1 MSDAILS
8 NEEVDA
14 LLNAIES
21 GQVLVGEQIEQK
33 VVKKVQHYDFRRP
46 DRFPREQKRQLQK
59 ISENMAVNMGLT
71 FSQYVRTT
79 VGVELIAIEE
89 FSYELFLNSFTDLVC
104 ASVVD
109 LTPYRGKG
117 CLTLDAGFC
126 LAMIDRG
133 LGGPGKIQQKIRPLT
148 IIEESVVSQVL
159 SNVLHSMCLCWNDVA
174 EIEWQIAKT
183 DMDLRS
189 LQVAHNTES
198 MIAINF
204 AISGELGT
212 GTLVFCL
219 PVATLEAVMGKIT
232 EATLDREEEIV
243 VIKNTLNQVPLLVNT
258 ILGTTQLSFNEL
270 INLRVGDVISL
281 DNKITDHLSLEID
294 EMPKFFGT
302 PGVSGKKLAIK
313 ITSVS

>member
-21 GQVLVGEQIEQK
+21 GQVLVGEQVEQK
-33 VVKKVQHYDFRRP
+33 VVKKIQHYDFRRP

-79 VGVELIAIEE
+79 VDVELIAIEE
-89 FSYELFLNSFTDLVC
+89 FSYELFMNSFTDLVC

-109 LTPYRGKG
+109 LTPYRGNG
-117 CLTLDAGFC
+117 CLTLDVGFC
-126 LAMIDRG
+126 LAMVDRG
-133 LGGPGKIQQKIRPLT
+133 LGGPGKAQQKLRPLT

-174 EIEWQIAKT
+174 EIDWQIVKT

-212 GTLVFCL
+212 GTLIFCL
-219 PVATLEAVMGKIT
+219 PVASLEAVMGKIT
-232 EATLDREEEIV
+232 EATLDREAEIA
-243 VIKNTLNQVPLLVNT
+243 VIKKVLYQIPLSINT
-258 ILGTTQLSFNEL
+258 ILGTTHLSFSEL
-270 INLRVGDVISL
+270 INLKVGDVVSL
-281 DNKITDHLSLEID
+281 DNKITDNLSMEID
-294 EMPKFFGT
+294 ETPKFYGT
-302 PGVSGKKLAIK
+302 PGISGKKLAMK
-313 ITSVS
+313 IASVS

>member
-89 FSYELFLNSFTDLVC
+89 FSYELFLNSFTDIVC

-159 SNVLHSMCLCWNDVA
+159 LNVLHSMCLCWNDV
-174 EIEWQIAKT
+174 
-183 DMDLRS
+183 
-189 LQVAHNTES
+189 
-198 MIAINF
+198 
-204 AISGELGT
+204 
-212 GTLVFCL
+212 
-219 PVATLEAVMGKIT
+219 
-232 EATLDREEEIV
+232 
-243 VIKNTLNQVPLLVNT
+243 
-258 ILGTTQLSFNEL
+258 
-270 INLRVGDVISL
+270 
-281 DNKITDHLSLEID
+281 
-294 EMPKFFGT
+294 
-302 PGVSGKKLAIK
+302 
-313 ITSVS
+313 

>member
-8 NEEVDA
+8 NDEVDA

-21 GQVLVGEQIEQK
+21 GQVLVGEQVEHKVQK
-33 VVKKVQHYDFRRP
+33 KIQHYDFRRP

-79 VGVELIAIEE
+79 VDVELIAIEE
-89 FSYELFLNSFTDLVC
+89 FSYELFMNSFTDLVC

-109 LTPYRGKG
+109 LTPYRGNG
-117 CLTLDAGFC
+117 CLTLDVGFC
-126 LAMIDRG
+126 LAMVDRG
-133 LGGPGKIQQKIRPLT
+133 LGGPGKTQQKLRPLT

-159 SNVLHSMCLCWNDVA
+159 SNVLHSMCMCWNDVA
-174 EIEWQIAKT
+174 EIDWQIAKT

-212 GTLVFCL
+212 GTLIFCL
-219 PVATLEAVMGKIT
+219 PVASLEAIMGKIK
-232 EATLDREEEIV
+232 EATIDREAEISM
-243 VIKNTLNQVPLLVNT
+243 IKKTLTQVPLSINT
-258 ILGTTQLSFNEL
+258 ILGSTHLTFNEL
-270 INLRVGDVISL
+270 INLKVGDVISL
-281 DNKITDHLSLEID
+281 DNKITDNLSMEID
-294 EMPKFFGT
+294 EKPKFYGT

-313 ITSVS
+313 LSSVL